1 MRIITG
7 TAKGR
12 LLHAPKGRKIT
23 RPALA
28 KVREA
33 IFSSLGDV
41 TGLVVM
47 DVFAGTGSLGLEAL
61 SRGAERAYFIDS
73 HPQAI
78 KSLVVNLKAL
88 GFSEKARIFD
98 RKLPF
103 GLKRVKIEEPLDVIF
118 CDPPYDK
125 DLLNP
130 TLRQLLDQGFVSQH
144 TVIIVEHSGRERPQI
159 EGLLAIKEKQY
170 GQTYITYLK
179 KVS

>member
-12 LLHAPKGRKIT
+12 ALHAPKGHKIT

-41 TGLVVM
+41 VGFVVL

-61 SRGAERAYFIDS
+61 SRGAKRAYFIDS
-73 HPQAI
+73 HPLAI
-78 KSLVVNLKAL
+78 KSLVANLKTL
-88 GFSEKARIFD
+88 DFSEKARIFD

-103 GLKRVKIEEPLDVIF
+103 GLKKVKIDELPDVIF

-125 DLLNP
+125 NLLNP
-130 TLRQLLDQGFVSQH
+130 TLQQLLDQGFVGPD
-144 TVIIVEHSGRERPQI
+144 TLVVVEHSARECPET
-159 EGLLAIKEKQY
+159 EGLQAFKKKQY
-170 GQTYITYLK
+170 GQTHITYLK
-179 KVS
+179 KVL